1 MRNVIMASAFVM
13 ISCDYGQEKRVIDEM
28 KSLITVKQVEETI
41 GAYDIIVKIESSSSD
56 KVKET
61 IKSKIQ
67 KMDNVR
73 SILTLFVN

>member
-1 MRNVIMASAFVM
+1 M

-28 KSLITVKQVEETI
+28 KSLIPVKQIEETV
-41 GAYDIIVKIESSSSD
+41 GVYDIIAKVESKTLD

-61 IKSKIQ
+61 INTQIQ

-73 SILTLFVN
+73 STLTLFVN

>member
-1 MRNVIMASAFVM
+1 MALAFVM

-28 KSLITVKQVEETI
+28 KSLIPVKQIEETV
-41 GAYDIIVKIESSSSD
+41 GVYDIIAKVESKTLD

-61 IKSKIQ
+61 INTQIQ

-73 SILTLFVN
+73 STLTLFVN

>member
-1 MRNVIMASAFVM
+1 MTSAFVM
-13 ISCDYGQEKRVIDEM
+13 ISCDCGQEKRIIDEM
-28 KSLITVKQVEETI
+28 KSLIIVKQVEETI
-41 GAYDIIVKIESSSSD
+41 GAYDIVVKVESPSSD

>member
-1 MRNVIMASAFVM
+1 MRNIVMSSAFVM
-13 ISCDYGQEKRVIDEM
+13 ISCDYGQEKGIIDEM
-28 KSLITVKQVEETI
+28 KSLAPVKQIEETI
-41 GAYDIIVKIESSSSD
+41 GAYDILAKIESTSSD

>member
-1 MRNVIMASAFVM
+1 MASAFVM

-28 KSLITVKQVEETI
+28 KSLIPVKQIEETV
-41 GAYDIIVKIESSSSD
+41 GVYDIIAKVESKTLD

-61 IKSKIQ
+61 INTQIQ

-73 SILTLFVN
+73 STLTLFVN